1 MSELNV
7 FRDQIESID
16 RDLVRLLADR
26 LDLCREV
33 GRYKRVHG
41 MPAHLPDRV
50 QMVIARWVDNG
61 MDRRV
66 EPDFIRQICEH
77 VIAEGT
83 RAQEEEIAQ
92 ANAAR

>member
-1 MSELNV
+1 MTDLNV
-7 FRDQIESID
+7 FRDQIEAID

-33 GRYKRVHG
+33 GRYKGVHG

-50 QMVIARWVDNG
+50 QLVIARWVDNG
-61 MDRRV
+61 ADRRI
-66 EPDFIRQICEH
+66 ESNFIRQICKH

-83 RAQEEEIAQ
+83 RAQQEEIAQ
-92 ANAAR
+92 ANSAR